1 MLRLRK
7 NEYKGKLIVFEG
19 TDGAGK
25 TTLISM
31 ARQYLVAQYGEENVL
46 MEKQPTVLSRKTR
59 LFQKMMYS
67 EHKEDISYRAV
78 QLLTLSDRVQHNHEV
93 IVPGLRAGKIILC
106 DRYIYTSV
114 ANMLARG
121 YAQEKWF
128 FEASR
133 EIIKPDIAFLAY
145 VSPEQAIKRIRSRP
159 EEMDRYLDETL
170 LKSVAGNFMRY
181 RKRWNLQLVET
192 DRTAERAFEVIKKR
206 LDGIKGEENDRKR
219 SQICNGYIAGE
230 NA

>member
-1 MLRLRK
+1 MLHLRK
-7 NEYKGKLIVFEG
+7 NEYKGKLLVFEG

-31 ARQYLVAQYGEENVL
+31 TRQYLIAQYGEDNVL
-46 MEKQPTVLSRKTR
+46 LEKQPTDLSRKTR

-67 EHKEDISYRAV
+67 EHKENIDYRAV

-93 IVPGLRAGKIILC
+93 IVPALRAGKIVIC

-121 YAQEKWF
+121 YTHEKWF

-133 EIIKPDIAFLAY
+133 GIVKPDIAFLAY
-145 VSPEQAIKRIRSRP
+145 VTPEKAIERIRTRP
-159 EEMDRYLDETL
+159 TEKDRYLDETL
-170 LKSVAGNFMRY
+170 LKNVAGNFMRY
-181 RKRWNLQLVET
+181 HKRWNLQLVDT
-192 DRTAERAFEVIKKR
+192 DRTAEQSFEEIKKR
-206 LDGIKGEENDRKR
+206 LHVIKGEEDEQKR
-219 SQICNGYIAGE
+219 PQICNGYIAEE

>member
-1 MLRLRK
+1 MLHLRK

-31 ARQYLVAQYGEENVL
+31 TRQYLITQYGEENVL
-46 MEKQPTVLSRKTR
+46 LEKQPTDLSRKTR

-67 EHKEDISYRAV
+67 ERKENIDYRAV

-93 IVPGLRAGKIILC
+93 IVPALRAGKIVIC

-121 YAQEKWF
+121 YTHEKWF

-133 EIIKPDIAFLAY
+133 EIVKPDIAFLAY
-145 VSPEQAIKRIRSRP
+145 VPPEKAIERIRSRP
-159 EEMDRYLDETL
+159 AEKDRYLDEVL
-170 LKSVAGNFMRY
+170 LKNVAGNFMRY

-192 DRTAERAFEVIKKR
+192 DRAAEQSFEEIKERFDDIKEEEDEQKR
-206 LDGIKGEENDRKR
+206 P
-219 SQICNGYIAGE
+219 QICNGCIAGE